1 MKLLAI
7 LAALVATTAA
17 QADLRCELPNN
28 AGGKMVMF
36 VSDVSGVGYT
46 YDRDGTSQKFDF
58 VLDGEGKKT
67 ILMFPNN
74 VMRAF
79 DFRDWDCKET
89 GNKKQGN
96 RS

>member
-1 MKLLAI
+1 MRKLLA
-7 LAALVATTAA
+7 LFAATLATTAN
-17 QADLRCELPNN
+17 ADLRCELPNN

-36 VSDVSGVGYT
+36 VSDSTGVGYT
-46 YDRDGTSQKFDF
+46 YDRDGASQKFDF
-58 VLDGEGKKT
+58 VLDGEGQKT

-89 GNKKQGN
+89 GKKKGTK
-96 RS
+96 S